1 MNKTGKRILACLNAL
16 VIMLSLVFGAIPA
29 LAAEEEPEETALVY
43 VAGYEVSGKSV
54 TPGSAFTLTLTL
66 KNISSTVAAEDVMV
80 TITNPSGV
88 APEYGTVSTS
98 YVGKVAAGGTKKVS
112 VKYSS
117 NSNVS
122 EDELKFSV
130 NVTCDGGATG
140 TEVRVPV
147 GEKAQVFV
155 TGYKA
160 SGQPVAPGDDF
171 TLTVTLK
178 NYSMDSAAEN
188 VIATLNNPAGV
199 VPQYGTVCVAHV
211 ASIKANS
218 TAEVTFRLTSDKNI
232 SVSNMDFTVGVVCDT
247 SSTSAQ
253 ISVPVKETAEVCV
266 TGYEVTKERIVPGED
281 FTVTLLV
288 KNLSKSAAAKNIQVS
303 ISNPSGAILE
313 CGTVNTARIV
323 SIAPDATEKVSFTF
337 SAASDLAAKKMDFTV
352 QMTGDAGSSSMQLS
366 IPVGAPAEVGVSG
379 YEVTKE
385 PVVPGDDFTITL
397 LVKNFSKDAAAKNVI
412 VTLSNP
418 SGVIPESGTVNM
430 ARIETI
436 APNTTQKVAFNF
448 TATADLTA
456 NELYFTAAVTSDSGS
471 SSMQLSIPVR
481 KIAQLYVVG
490 YEVTNE
496 TIIPGNDFA
505 LKVQVKNQSTDVTV
519 KDAVV
524 VITNPSGV
532 IPEYGKVGTALIESL
547 APGSTE
553 EICFRYSSDSDI
565 KTSELNFAVGVF
577 YDNLSTSA
585 QIRISVGKM
594 TDFAVEKSSMPE
606 KMVAGT
612 VGYASA
618 MVENLEETGV
628 SNVVMVAR
636 CNGKDI
642 ASANIGT
649 ISAKTYKTQS
659 VSLMF
664 EEEGQ
669 YAVDLLLTYTNG
681 AGENKEYTI
690 SSSIVKV
697 VAEEETIDNND
708 GENAIP
714 ADNQETAPEKGISN
728 ILLLSISGVLLI
740 GLCCVILILLYRR
753 KK

>member
-1 MNKTGKRILACLNAL
+1 MNKMKKRILACLNAL
-16 VIMLSLVFGAIPA
+16 VIMLSLFGTIPA
-29 LAAEEEPEETALVY
+29 FAAEEEQAETALAY

-54 TPGSAFTLTLTL
+54 TPGNAFILTLTL
-66 KNISSTVAAEDVMV
+66 KNYSSTAPAENVMV
-80 TITNPSGV
+80 TIANPSGV

-98 YVGKVAAGGTKKVS
+98 YVGTIAAGSTKKLS
-112 VKYSS
+112 LKYSS

-130 NVTCDGGATG
+130 NVVCDGGTTG

-147 GEKAQVFV
+147 GEKARVFV
-155 TGYKA
+155 SGYRA
-160 SGQPVAPGDDF
+160 SGHPVVPGDDF

-178 NYSMDSAAEN
+178 NYSMDSAADN
-188 VIATLNNPAGV
+188 VIVTLNNPTGI
-199 VPQYGTVCVAHV
+199 VPRYGTVCVAQV
-211 ASIKANS
+211 DSIKANG
-218 TAEVTFRLTSDKNI
+218 TAEVTFHLSSDKNL
-232 SVSNMDFTVGVVCDT
+232 SASNLNFTVGVVCDT
-247 SSTSAQ
+247 SSTSTQ
-253 ISVPVKETAEVCV
+253 ISVPVMEKPEVCV
-266 TGYEVTKERIVPGED
+266 TGYEVTKERIVPGEN
-281 FTVTLLV
+281 FTVTLSV

-303 ISNPSGAILE
+303 ISNPSGAIPE
-313 CGTVNTARIV
+313 RGAVNIRQIA
-323 SIAPDATEKVSFTF
+323 SIAPDATEKVSFAF
-337 SAASDLAAKKMDFTV
+337 SAASNLVANRMDFTV
-352 QMTGDAGSSSMQLS
+352 QITSDSGSSSMQFS
-366 IPVGAPAEVGVSG
+366 IPVGEPAEVGVIG

-397 LVKNFSKDAAAKNVI
+397 LVRNHSKDAAAKNVT
-412 VTLSNP
+412 VTMSNP
-418 SGVIPESGTVNM
+418 SGVVPESGTVNT
-430 ARIETI
+430 ARIESI
-436 APNTTQKVAFNF
+436 APNTTEKVAFTF
-448 TATADLTA
+448 SATADLIA
-456 NELYFTAAVTSDSGS
+456 NELYFTSVVTCDSGT

-505 LKVQVKNQSTDVTV
+505 LKVQVKNQSADVTV
-519 KDAVV
+519 RDAVV

-532 IPEYGKVGTALIESL
+532 IPEYGKVGTALIESM

-553 EICFRYSSDSDI
+553 EICLRYSSDSDI
-565 KTSELNFAVGVF
+565 KTTELNFTVGVF

-585 QIRISVGKM
+585 QIRIPVGKM

-606 KMVAGT
+606 KMVVGT

-636 CNGKDI
+636 CNGNDI

-664 EEEGQ
+664 EQEGQ

-690 SSSIVKV
+690 SSSIIQV
-697 VAEEETIDNND
+697 VAEEKMTDNAD
-708 GENAIP
+708 GANAIP
-714 ADNQETAPEKGISN
+714 ADKQENEPEKGISN
-728 ILLLSISGVLLI
+728 LLLFSISGVLLI